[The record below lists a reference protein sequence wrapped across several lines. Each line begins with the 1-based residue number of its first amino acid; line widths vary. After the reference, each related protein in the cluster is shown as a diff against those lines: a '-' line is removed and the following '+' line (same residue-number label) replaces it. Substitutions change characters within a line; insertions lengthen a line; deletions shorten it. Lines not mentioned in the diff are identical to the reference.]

1 MNAANI
7 TTMVGMIMKEPV
19 FIKTRDGLE
28 FEARF
33 VLGVKRAYKTKEGKS
48 VFDYIPV
55 RFNGESRMP
64 FAHSIHAKSIVSVAG
79 SMQSEN
85 YEKDGVQ
92 RMSLFLN
99 AESIQWTPR
108 PREEEGYTLDLPL

>member
-1 MNAANI
+1 MNASNI
-7 TTMVGMIMKEPV
+7 TTLVGMIMKEPT
-19 FIKTRDGLE
+19 FIKTREGVE

-33 VLGVKRAYKTKEGKS
+33 VLGVKRSYKTRDAKS
-48 VFDYIPV
+48 IYDYIPV
-55 RFNGESRMP
+55 RYTGENRMP

-85 YEKDGVQ
+85 YEKDGKKIF
-92 RMSLFLN
+92 SLFLN

-108 PREEEGYTLDLPL
+108 VQEEGYLLDLPL